1 MQKIHFVR
9 NPESVR
15 DLESKGYTVY
25 PSGQTPRDGLVETV
39 NGEAPSLLKLLQ
51 KFGADPL
58 LQDSRIKIP
67 ECVTDEQADLLVDW
81 CRTMGFSAERVGNEI
96 IGDQG
101 GISKL
106 SIRFADMRRAAN
118 TGASFNAIGA

>member
-9 NPESVR
+9 TAETVA

-39 NGEAPSLLKLLQ
+39 NGEGSSLLKLLQ

-58 LQDSRIKIP
+58 LQDSCIKIP

-81 CRTMGFSAERVGNEI
+81 CRTMGFSAQRVGDEI
-96 IGDQG
+96 RGDQG

-106 SIRFADMRRAAN
+106 GIRFADMRRAAD
-118 TGASFNAIGA
+118 TGASFNSIGA